1 MTETR
6 IEPLIDER
14 EYFVEKVTIDN
25 VPDLLD
31 NTGATFLKSL
41 EEAIAD
47 CRKFIAEEFILT
59 DFWSHPDRGVEF
71 TLKKKKKK

>member
-6 IEPLIDER
+6 IGPLIDER

-31 NTGATFLKSL
+31 NTGEPFLKSL
-41 EEAIAD
+41 EEAITD
-47 CRKFIAEEFILT
+47 CRKFIAEGFFLT
-59 DFWSHPDRGVEF
+59 NYWSHPDRGMEF